1 MAHTLIASKAVE
13 RMFHSDD
20 EAEGLR
26 TSIEKDFMGWSP
38 ITKFSTEVNNLT
50 FSFTR
55 FNHRPRVNH
64 VFGCRDNGYQI

>member
-26 TSIEKDFMGWSP
+26 TSIEKDFMGLPLMIDLSQRP
-38 ITKFSTEVNNLT
+38 NI
-50 FSFTR
+50 FTR
-55 FNHRPRVNH
+55 FNHRPGVYH
-64 VFGCRDNGYQI
+64 VFCCRNHGHQI

>member
-26 TSIEKDFMGWSP
+26 TSIEKDFMGLSP
-38 ITKFSTEVNNLT
+38 MTKFSTEVNNLM

-55 FNHRPRVNH
+55 FNHRPGVDH
-64 VFGCRDNGYQI
+64 VFSCRDNGHQI

>member
-26 TSIEKDFMGWSP
+26 TSIEKDFMGLSP
-38 ITKFSTEVNNLT
+38 MTKSSTEVNNLM
-50 FSFTR
+50 FF
-55 FNHRPRVNH
+55 FH
-64 VFGCRDNGYQI
+64 